1 VRARALL
8 VGALGIVALAA
19 LALGR
24 APSGRPAVPA
34 GRLATPPPAATP
46 PPRAVDPETIRDL
59 FHFADSSPRAP
70 EASAREGPRA
80 QDVRPEAAAPPPA
93 PGPRLV
99 GLVSRG
105 GRLLAALAAEGEVVL
120 AGPGDTAAGVT
131 VLAVDE
137 EGVRI
142 RRVDGKE
149 EVLQLP

>member
-1 VRARALL
+1 VRARALI
-8 VGALGIVALAA
+8 VAALGIVALAA

-24 APSGRPAVPA
+24 VPAVRPAAPA
-34 GRLATPPPAATP
+34 GGLATPRPAATP

-59 FHFADSSPRAP
+59 FHFADSPPRAP
-70 EASAREGPRA
+70 AASAGERLRARDARA
-80 QDVRPEAAAPPPA
+80 QAAAPPPA

-105 GRLLAALAAEGEVVL
+105 GRMLAALAAEGEVVL

-142 RRVDGKE
+142 RRADGSE
-149 EVLQLP
+149 EMLELP